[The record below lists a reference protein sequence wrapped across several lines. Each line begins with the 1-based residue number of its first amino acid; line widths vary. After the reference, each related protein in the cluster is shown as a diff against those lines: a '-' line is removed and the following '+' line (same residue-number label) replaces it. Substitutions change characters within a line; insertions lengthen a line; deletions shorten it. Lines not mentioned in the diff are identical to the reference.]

1 MVGAFISVSVSPVSG
16 FSQPSRRMLTTD
28 WLMDR
33 LPAEAIAMM
42 RWPGRIKT
50 WSLRKV
56 AMLSTP
62 ALVRVSANMTRP
74 SRTRMPQQYVMT
86 FETLRPA
93 GAALYTD
100 AGPQPAILG
109 SSSDARSEYAWTE
122 THGRRLRTDHT
133 PSSGIRPLSS
143 RLHQILLAD
152 CLAQAVVVVDE
163 LADEFVHSL
172 LKNFLHAAVLESRPY
187 CARLALGRSLAAIG
201 ARDVIQVDHEVLVAT
216 RQRTRHLIAQNQE
229 VGDQPRLHALAIHP
243 MVGGQCR
250 HGTQDG
256 RPLEIIERS
265 ADALMRRQ
273 QHMIFHVR

>member
-86 FETLRPA
+86 FDALPCQP
-93 GAALYTD
+93 ALYTD
-100 AGPQPAILG
+100 LGDKPAMLRQARHVLAVVVAGG
-109 SSSDARSEYAWTE
+109 STAASGSRWSRASRSGSWSDARCGYA
-122 THGRRLRTDHT
+122 
-133 PSSGIRPLSS
+133 
-143 RLHQILLAD
+143 
-152 CLAQAVVVVDE
+152 
-163 LADEFVHSL
+163 
-172 LKNFLHAAVLESRPY
+172 
-187 CARLALGRSLAAIG
+187 
-201 ARDVIQVDHEVLVAT
+201 
-216 RQRTRHLIAQNQE
+216 
-229 VGDQPRLHALAIHP
+229 
-243 MVGGQCR
+243 
-250 HGTQDG
+250 
-256 RPLEIIERS
+256 
-265 ADALMRRQ
+265 
-273 QHMIFHVR
+273 